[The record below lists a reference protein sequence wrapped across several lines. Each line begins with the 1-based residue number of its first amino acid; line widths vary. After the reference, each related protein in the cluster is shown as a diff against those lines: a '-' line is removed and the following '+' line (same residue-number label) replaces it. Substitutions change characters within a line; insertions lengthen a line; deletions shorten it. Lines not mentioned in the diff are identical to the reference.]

1 LHSEILLRRLG
12 ARDYTETWRAMQDF
26 TARRTAATPDE
37 FWLVEHPPVFTMG
50 LKGRAGDC
58 TQIAGIPV
66 VYTDRGGDITY
77 HGPGQPIVYVLL
89 DLARAHLGVKSLV
102 ERLEQGVI
110 DLLAAHTIAAER
122 RAGAPGVY
130 VAGRKIASLGLRVRR
145 GATYHGLAFNHDMD
159 LAPFAA
165 IDPCGY
171 KGLPVTQFVDEIP
184 GNATKPD
191 RIQIE
196 GELVANLARSL
207 GYNSLKEA

>member
-1 LHSEILLRRLG
+1 MHSEVSLRRLG
-12 ARDYTETWRAMQDF
+12 VRDYTETWRAMQEFD
-26 TARRTAATPDE
+26 ARRTPATPDE

-50 LKGRAGDC
+50 LKGRGGEC
-58 TQIAGIPV
+58 VEIAGVPV

-89 DLARAHLGVKSLV
+89 DIARRQLGVKSLV
-102 ERLEQGVI
+102 QRLEQGVI
-110 DLLAAHTIAAER
+110 DLLAAHKITAER

-145 GATYHGLAFNHDMD
+145 GATYHGLAFNYGMD

-184 GNATKPD
+184 GNATKPGQA
-191 RIQIE
+191 RIE
-196 GELVANLARSL
+196 GELTASLARCL